1 MSMHAAIAPLALAL
15 SGLPALV
22 IAAWVGGKDDDR
34 ARGLGLRWALIGLAI
49 LLGAAALYW
58 TGGQRTGVYA
68 VAIVLLLTV
77 NALIVSMLLH
87 LRRSDAARR
96 ERS

>member
-1 MSMHAAIAPLALAL
+1 MDMHAAIAPLALAL

-22 IAAWVGGKDDDR
+22 IAAWIGGKGDDR

-49 LLGAAALYW
+49 LVGAAALYW
-58 TGGQRTGVYA
+58 AGGQRVGVYV
-68 VAIVLLLTV
+68 VAIALLLAV

-87 LRRSDAARR
+87 LRRGDAARQG
-96 ERS
+96 RS